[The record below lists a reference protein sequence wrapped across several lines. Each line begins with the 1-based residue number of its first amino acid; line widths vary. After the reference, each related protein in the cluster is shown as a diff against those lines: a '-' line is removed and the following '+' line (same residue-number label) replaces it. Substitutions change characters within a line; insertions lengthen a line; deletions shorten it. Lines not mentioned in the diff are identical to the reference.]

1 MSDDDTRLTAAEEQY
16 PLPPSMLD
24 ARAYTDPDLFAREVA
39 TVFPHAWVPVGPAA
53 DVAGPRDYVVWDQV
67 GQSVVVVRQDD
78 ASLAAFHNVCQ
89 HRGARLLTG
98 SGTCERGQFR
108 CPWHGFGY
116 GLDGSLAAVPLR
128 PTFDPHTLEGLRIP
142 SVRCTEWA
150 GWVWITLSDR
160 APDLR
165 TYLGVIAAELDWY
178 GLDGFTVT
186 QRQSVT
192 LTANWKIVMDG
203 FLETWH
209 VPFTH
214 KDSLADYVL
223 WREAVLHIEQPHS
236 WMSIP
241 VRGYTEQRAGQSHQA
256 SMICHY
262 LAFPNTIYSC
272 FPTHL
277 QMWST
282 WPLTQQ
288 TTQMVAFQLE
298 GPAPE
303 GVDMATWNERRAR
316 DWMQF
321 VGVLEEDMAVIN
333 GSASVIGS
341 MGFRRSL
348 FSTAE
353 SRLTAFHDE
362 LSRRAGGFAVGA
374 TPA

>member
-1 MSDDDTRLTAAEEQY
+1 MSGDETRLTLAEQQY
-16 PLPPSMLD
+16 PLPPSVLD
-24 ARAYTDPDLFAREVA
+24 ARNYTDVDQYRREV
-39 TVFPHAWVPVGPAA
+39 TDVFPHTWIPLGPSS
-53 DVAGPRDYVVWDQV
+53 DVAAPRSYSTWDRL

-78 ASLAAFHNVCQ
+78 GSLAAFHNVCQ
-89 HRGARLLTG
+89 HRGARLVREPG
-98 SGTCERGQFR
+98 ICERGQFR
-108 CPWHGFGY
+108 CPWHGWGY
-116 GLDGSLAAVPLR
+116 GLAGSLDAVPLR
-128 PTFDPHTLEGLRIP
+128 ATFDPEALVDLRIP
-142 SVRCTEWA
+142 PVRCEEWA

-165 TYLGVIAAELDWY
+165 SYLGVIAQELDWY
-178 GLDGFTVT
+178 GLDDFKVT
-186 QRQSVT
+186 HRQSVR

-214 KDSLADYVL
+214 KDSLAEYVR
-223 WREAVLHIEQPHS
+223 WREAVLHVEPPHS

-241 VRGYTEQRAGQSHQA
+241 VRGYTEQRQGLPHQA

-282 WPLTQQ
+282 WPVSPLESE
-288 TTQMVAFQLE
+288 MVAFQLE

-303 GVDMATWNERRAR
+303 GVDMERWNARRAR

-321 VGVLEEDMAVIN
+321 VGVLEEDLQVIN
-333 GSASVIGS
+333 DSATVIGS
-341 MGFRRSL
+341 MGFTRSL

-353 SRLTAFHDE
+353 SRLTAFHRE
-362 LSRRAGGFAVGA
+362 LNDRTGGPARRGA
-374 TPA
+374 

>member
-1 MSDDDTRLTAAEEQY
+1 MDADDTRLTQAERQY
-16 PLPPSMLD
+16 PLPPSTLD
-24 ARAYTDPDLFAREVA
+24 ARNYTDLGQHAREL
-39 TVFPHAWVPVGPAA
+39 TEVFPHSWLPVGPSS
-53 DVAGPRDYVVWDQV
+53 DVATPRSFTVWDHV

-78 ASLAAFHNVCQ
+78 GSLAAFHNVCQ
-89 HRGARLLTG
+89 HRGARLVREPG
-98 SGTCERGQFR
+98 ICERGQFR

-116 GLDGSLAAVPLR
+116 GLDGSVTAVPLR
-128 PTFDPHTLEGLRIP
+128 PTFDQRELEGLGIP
-142 SVRCTEWA
+142 RVRCEEWA
-150 GWVWITLSDR
+150 GWVWITLSDA
-160 APDLR
+160 APALR
-165 TYLGVIAAELDWY
+165 PYLGVIADELDWY
-178 GLDGFTVT
+178 GLDDFRVT
-186 QRQSVT
+186 HRQAVR

-214 KDSLADYVL
+214 KDSLASYVL
-223 WREAVLHIEQPHS
+223 WREAVLHIEEPHS

-241 VRGYTEQRAGQSHQA
+241 VRGYTEQREGLGHQA

-282 WPLTQQ
+282 WPISPLESE
-288 TTQMVAFQLE
+288 MVAFQLE

-303 GVDMATWNERRAR
+303 GVDMEKWNERRAR

-321 VGVLEEDMAVIN
+321 VGVLEEDMQVIN
-333 GSASVIGS
+333 DSATVINS
-341 MGFRRSL
+341 LGFRRSL

-353 SRLTAFHDE
+353 SRLTAFHE
-362 LSRRAGGFAVGA
+362 QLNRRTVGPTPEAV
-374 TPA
+374 